1 LQRRYAALVNCHMQS
16 AQSLAAGIHAVP
28 DASAS
33 FATTLA
39 AHRFLNNERV
49 TLPALA
55 EPLIESVRQEAPR
68 ECERFLLVAH
78 DWSQLMYADHL
89 SKKDRAR
96 LSSRGEPDGYELQ
109 SALAMSDRDGSP
121 LAPLAM
127 SLRAADGVHCSR
139 DCQPRQ
145 ALSPLDELEPT
156 MRYIEER
163 RLPLPAVHIIDAEA
177 DSVAHFREWSGQP
190 NRWYLVR
197 ADDRLVA
204 HQGDEQKCS
213 ALRAALHERQRF
225 RYEREVLYHGR
236 KASQWIAEAPVT
248 LLRAGQRNR
257 PAAGDRKRIAGVPL
271 DLRLVISEVRD
282 PQGVLLATW
291 YLLTNLPEE
300 VVAGDVALWYYWRWR
315 IETYFKLMKSAG
327 LNAESWQQETAAA
340 IARRLLV
347 ASMACAT
354 VWRLARSTHPQAAP
368 ARRLLVRL
376 SGRQMKHKQ
385 EFTIPAMLAGL
396 WTLLS
401 MIEVLN
407 HYSLDEIREL
417 AASCLATASPFQPP

>member
-1 LQRRYAALVNCHMQS
+1 MQS
-16 AQSLAAGIHAVP
+16 TQSLAAGIHAVP

-55 EPLIESVRQEAPR
+55 EPLIESVRQEASR
-68 ECERFLLVAH
+68 ECDRFLLVAH
-78 DWSQLMYADHL
+78 DWSQLMYPDHR

-109 SALAMSDRDGSP
+109 TALAISDRDGSP

-156 MRYIEER
+156 MRSIEER

-177 DSVAHFREWSGQP
+177 DSVAHFRQWSGQP

-197 ADDRLVA
+197 ADDRLVE
-204 HQGDEQKCS
+204 HQGNEQKCS
-213 ALRAALHERQRF
+213 ALGAALDERQQF
-225 RYEREVLYHGR
+225 RYEREVTYQGR
-236 KASQWIAEAPVT
+236 PASQWVAEASVT
-248 LLRAGQRNR
+248 LRRAGQRNR
-257 PAAGDRKRIAGVPL
+257 PAAGDRKRIAGAPL

-282 PQGVLLATW
+282 PEGALLATW

-300 VVAGDVALWYYWRWR
+300 VAAGDVALWYYWRWR
-315 IETYFKLMKSAG
+315 IETYFKLMKTAG

-347 ASMACAT
+347 ASMACVT
-354 VWRLARSTHPQAAP
+354 VWRLARSTHPQAVP

-376 SGRQMKHKQ
+376 SGRQMKHRR
-385 EFTIPAMLAGL
+385 EFTIPALLAGL
-396 WTLLS
+396 WNLLS
-401 MIEVLN
+401 MIEVLT

-417 AASCLATASPFQPP
+417 ATLCLPTASPFQPP

>member
-1 LQRRYAALVNCHMQS
+1 MQRRYAALVNCHMQS
-16 AQSLAAGIHAVP
+16 TQSLAAGIHAVP

-55 EPLIESVRQEAPR
+55 EPLIESVRQEASR
-68 ECERFLLVAH
+68 ECDRFLLVAH
-78 DWSQLMYADHL
+78 DWSQLMYPDHR

-109 SALAMSDRDGSP
+109 TALAISDRDGSP

-156 MRYIEER
+156 MRSIEEQ
-163 RLPLPAVHIIDAEA
+163 RLPLPAVHMIDAEA
-177 DSVAHFREWSGQP
+177 DSVAHFRQWSGQP

-197 ADDRLVA
+197 ADDRLVE
-204 HQGDEQKCS
+204 HQGNEQKCS
-213 ALRAALHERQRF
+213 ALGAALDERQQF
-225 RYEREVLYHGR
+225 RYEREVAYQGR
-236 KASQWIAEAPVT
+236 PASQWIAEASVT
-248 LLRAGQRNR
+248 LRRAGQRNR
-257 PAAGDRKRIAGVPL
+257 PAAGDRKRIAGAPL

-282 PQGVLLATW
+282 PEGALLATW

-300 VVAGDVALWYYWRWR
+300 VAAGDVALWYYWRWR
-315 IETYFKLMKSAG
+315 IETYFKLMKTAG

-347 ASMACAT
+347 ASMACVT
-354 VWRLARSTHPQAAP
+354 VWRLARSTHPQAVP

-376 SGRQMKHKQ
+376 SGRQMKHRR
-385 EFTIPAMLAGL
+385 EFTIPALLAGL
-396 WTLLS
+396 WNLLS
-401 MIEVLN
+401 MIEVLT
-407 HYSLDEIREL
+407 HYSLDEIRQL
-417 AASCLATASPFQPP
+417 ATLCLPTASPFQPP